1 MSRIIK
7 IGIIILLVVICV
19 GTLFIAYEYTQAA
32 QGTDDNLNLIK
43 GNRTIL
49 LLTVDP
55 SETRPGIGAVDMA
68 FKVNIMN
75 GSLEGYEPIYPGGMS
90 HPTASPPKELSKYN
104 SKLMLHDTL
113 WSNNTEEGVQLAKET
128 IEYNTGIKTDAT
140 VIITPA
146 AVDAMIAAIGPIYVE
161 GKGQVSGNS
170 IEFLREEQKAGMN
183 RGEAVE
189 SLMKPIY
196 ENLKNKD
203 KRTVLYKVAIEQYLQ
218 GNIIVLPESLVMDFA
233 VQNGLSYLL

>member
-7 IGIIILLVVICV
+7 ISIIILLAVICV
-19 GTLFIAYEYTQAA
+19 GTLFIAYQYTQAA
-32 QGTDDNLNLIK
+32 QGTDDKVNLIK
-43 GNRTIL
+43 GNQTIL

-55 SETRPGIGAVDMA
+55 SEKRPGLGAVDMA
-68 FKVNIMN
+68 FKLDIVN
-75 GSLEGYEPIYPGGMS
+75 GSLKGYEPIYPGGMS
-90 HPTASPPKELSKYN
+90 HPTASPPQELSKYN

-113 WSNNTEEGVQLAKET
+113 WSNNTEEGVQLARET
-128 IEYNTGIKTDAT
+128 IEYNTDIKTDAT

-146 AVDAMIAAIGPIYVE
+146 AVDAMIAAIGPIYIE

-183 RGEAVE
+183 RAEAVE

-196 ENLKNKD
+196 ETLKDKNK
-203 KRTVLYKVAIEQYLQ
+203 RMVLYKVAIEQYLQ
-218 GNIIVLPESLVMDFA
+218 GNIVVLPKSLVMDFA
-233 VQNGLSYLL
+233 VQNGLIYLL